1 MYYTSVNTVRETRLM
16 SKAEI
21 IRILK
26 DFKKTRA
33 NDYGIVEIGIFGSVA
48 RGEDTRASDID
59 IVVRMARQDLF
70 NIIGIKQELEEILH
84 NQVDIISYRE
94 KMNLLLKKRI
104 DRDAI
109 YV

>member
-1 MYYTSVNTVRETRLM
+1 M